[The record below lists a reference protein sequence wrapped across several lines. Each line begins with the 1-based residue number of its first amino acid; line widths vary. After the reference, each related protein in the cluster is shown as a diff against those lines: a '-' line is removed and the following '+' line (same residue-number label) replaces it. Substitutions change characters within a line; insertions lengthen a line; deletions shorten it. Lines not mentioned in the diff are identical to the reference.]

1 MSLRASSSI
10 AERCGTCDTSE
21 SISEG
26 KEVEVEV
33 AKPEG
38 DGDRPGEGEIECA
51 AVTRG
56 AVVG

>member
-1 MSLRASSSI
+1 M
-10 AERCGTCDTSE
+10 EECGMCDTSE

-33 AKPEG
+33 AKPKG
-38 DGDRPGEGEIECA
+38 DGDRPGEGERECA